1 MENNVKRLNDVRYL
15 ANFSKLTSEQQRIG
29 VDLVGNDLKKYIGIV
44 VTYLLNFQSYPLQ
57 IIAFKIHENECDKA
71 SIQVYLNL
79 SNQKLK
85 F

>member
-1 MENNVKRLNDVRYL
+1 MEENVKRLNDVRYL

-29 VDLVGNDLKKYIGIV
+29 VELVGNDLKKYIGIV

-57 IIAFKIHENECDKA
+57 IIAFKIHKNEYDKT
-71 SIQVYLNL
+71 SNQVYLNL
-79 SNQKLK
+79 GYLKLI